1 MPQGPTPQRPSTR
14 LVLAISLDGR
24 LAPAE
29 GGAAKLGGDGDRRA
43 LEEALAWA
51 DACLIG
57 AGTLRAHQCTCLIR
71 DLDLLKARQ
80 VADRSDQPDAVVVSR
95 RADFPLSWSFFQQPL
110 QRVLLSPQP
119 AQVGFD
125 NWVEQG
131 GSWSLSLQRLQQ
143 QGYTRLLV
151 LGGAEL
157 ATSLLAADAIDE
169 LQLTLTPRVLGG
181 EHSWVSFGSQMGSCL
196 PPQLADVGA
205 WQLIKSSCLG
215 GDELLLRYRR
225 RRLGEC

>member
-1 MPQGPTPQRPSTR
+1 MQTVR

-24 LAPAE
+24 LAPAA
-29 GGAAKLGGDGDRRA
+29 GGAAKLGGDGDRRV

-71 DLDLLKARQ
+71 DRDLLEARR
-80 VADRSDQPDAVVVSR
+80 VADRPDQPDAVVVSR
-95 RADFPLSWSFFQQPL
+95 RADFPLSWSFFRQPL
-110 QRVLLSPQP
+110 QRVLLGPQP
-119 AQVGFD
+119 AQAGFD
-125 NWVEQG
+125 SWVEQG
-131 GSWSLSLQRLQQ
+131 ASWLISLQRLQQ
-143 QGYTRLLV
+143 QGYRRLLL

-169 LQLTLTPRVLGG
+169 LQLTLTPRLLGG
-181 EHSWVSFGSQMGSCL
+181 DHSWVASGSETGSCL
-196 PPQLADVGA
+196 PPPLADVGA
-205 WQLIKSSCLG
+205 WQLNESRDIG